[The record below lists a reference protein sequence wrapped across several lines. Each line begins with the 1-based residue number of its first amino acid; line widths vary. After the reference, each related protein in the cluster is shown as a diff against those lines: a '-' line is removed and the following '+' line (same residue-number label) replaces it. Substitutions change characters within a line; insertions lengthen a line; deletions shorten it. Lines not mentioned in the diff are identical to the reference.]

1 MEISHEFPRLTRY
14 LRTFTDLEPRN
25 RVDFISRYNG
35 FTGDTEKTLESDWIK
50 LVNVIEA
57 NKCLNES
64 VSQKLNFF
72 KEAVKQITGNKGYA
86 FDPQF
91 FMFSLFLYN
100 EQALKKLAVSLKN
113 VFENVTLRK
122 MKELNMMV
130 RDLYCALS
138 PDCQKEVNKLLKE
151 SSDINFHN
159 GGKIIYNV
167 DIFWLVNELKTR
179 CSSLFKDTFT
189 MADCVSLIVLKLA
202 SIDNSTILQKD
213 LEELL
218 GIKNAALVEMII
230 QRKHVFL
237 KDDILLGARQY
248 RSQRMVNAH
257 EDKPFSLTDEVEIIR
272 LKSTDKT
279 DQKTLKNDNKEKCQA
294 QSERKEIQKMTKGN
308 KSCLSNIPES
318 ISRNITEVGESVII
332 RNPLFN
338 PCTFHTNFDLNANN
352 GTVEQKEKETEVKN
366 AKTKRKQK
374 KSVKA
379 QEIVSKNTSD
389 GTKVN
394 NTADEFAVFGETLA
408 NFLRSQK
415 NKNKVDYIK
424 GKIAELILETF

>member
-1 MEISHEFPRLTRY
+1 
-14 LRTFTDLEPRN
+14 
-25 RVDFISRYNG
+25 
-35 FTGDTEKTLESDWIK
+35 
-50 LVNVIEA
+50 
-57 NKCLNES
+57 
-64 VSQKLNFF
+64 
-72 KEAVKQITGNKGYA
+72 
-86 FDPQF
+86 
-91 FMFSLFLYN
+91 MFSLFLYN

-159 GGKIIYNV
+159 GGKIIYNVSWVKPDISFLENLAQETFIDKFSMKLPVAETIDPKV